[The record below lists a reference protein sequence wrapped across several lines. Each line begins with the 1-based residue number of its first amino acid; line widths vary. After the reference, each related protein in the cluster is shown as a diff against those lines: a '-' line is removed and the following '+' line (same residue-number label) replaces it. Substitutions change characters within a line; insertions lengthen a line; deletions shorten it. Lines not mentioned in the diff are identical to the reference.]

1 MVEVAQ
7 PWRPQPN
14 RRYLVA
20 ALSLDERGHDAR
32 GAVRAGLC
40 RSSMLFLHFV
50 SSVRAASCRQ

>member
-50 SSVRAASCRQ
+50 SSVRAAS